1 MRKKGPVILEI
12 AVDDDKAG
20 WLHATIECQRRE
32 LVKHRQRIADIGE
45 GKSRISF
52 LILFA
57 CAEDRTDADG
67 DKGIPDQDVESQDEG
82 DQGYGARPG
91 GGFTSVVSI
100 LRSPTSF

>member
-1 MRKKGPVILEI
+1 MKKVN
-12 AVDDDKAG
+12 
-20 WLHATIECQRRE
+20 HA
-32 LVKHRQRIADIGE
+32 LV
-45 GKSRISF
+45 F

-67 DKGIPDQDVESQDEG
+67 DEGIPDQDVESQDEG

-100 LRSPTSF
+100 LSPTSFQT

>member
-1 MRKKGPVILEI
+1 LKKVN
-12 AVDDDKAG
+12 
-20 WLHATIECQRRE
+20 HA
-32 LVKHRQRIADIGE
+32 LV
-45 GKSRISF
+45 F

-67 DKGIPDQDVESQDEG
+67 DEGIPDQDVESQDEG

-100 LRSPTSF
+100 LRVQLRFKLKQYRLPQRVPYRMGGR